1 MQTGTSV
8 ATRAFRSGR
17 ADWRMHTLS
26 VFSLAVAFVCLA
38 SALLVVTNL
47 EALRQRWAR
56 VGRASIY
63 LKEGVDAAAATELR
77 DALRKTEGV
86 SNVRYVSSEEA
97 RRDLADN
104 AGDAALAGLP
114 VTAFAASLEVDFA
127 PTTPDAA
134 VAQVATK
141 VRALPAVEGVETYER
156 WSERLGVLLRGGVV
170 ASLVLAVV
178 VLGAVVSVV
187 GSTMRMA
194 LERRRREV
202 EVLKLVGATDGYVRA
217 PFVLEGAAEG
227 AFGALSALLLL
238 GILFL
243 FVQSR
248 FDSQLGV
255 LLGMDPTFLSWPV
268 VLGMILLG
276 GGLGAGS
283 SAVSLRRLSVA

>member
-1 MQTGTSV
+1 MHTGTSV

-26 VFSLAVAFVCLA
+26 VFSLAVAFVCLT

-47 EALRQRWAR
+47 EALRARWAR
-56 VGRASIY
+56 VGRASVY
-63 LKEGVDAAAATELR
+63 LKEGVDGAAATELR

-86 SNVRYVSSEEA
+86 SKVRYVSSEEA
-97 RRDLADN
+97 RRDLADG
-104 AGDAALAGLP
+104 AGDAALVGLP
-114 VTAFAASLEVDFA
+114 VSAFAASLEVDFA
-127 PTTPDAA
+127 AETLDTS
-134 VAQVATK
+134 VTQVAAK
-141 VRALPAVEGVETYER
+141 VRALPAVEGVETYDR
-156 WSERLGVLLRGGVV
+156 WSERLAVLLRGGVV

-227 AFGALSALLLL
+227 AFGALAALLLVAV
-238 GILFL
+238 LFL
-243 FVQSR
+243 FVRSR
-248 FDSQLGV
+248 FDAQLGV
-255 LLGMDPTFLSWPV
+255 LLGMEPMFLSWPV
-268 VLGMILLG
+268 VFGMIALG
-276 GGLGAGS
+276 GALGGGS
-283 SAVSLRRLSVA
+283 SAVSLRRLSVV

>member
-1 MQTGTSV
+1 MHTGTSV

-127 PTTPDAA
+127 PTTPDTA
-134 VAQVATK
+134 VTQVASK

-194 LERRRREV
+194 L
-202 EVLKLVGATDGYVRA
+202 
-217 PFVLEGAAEG
+217 VLEGAAEG
-227 AFGALSALLLL
+227 AFGALAALLLL

-268 VLGMILLG
+268 VLGMVLLG

>member
-1 MQTGTSV
+1 MHTGTSV

-127 PTTPDAA
+127 PTTPDTA
-134 VAQVATK
+134 VTQVASK

-227 AFGALSALLLL
+227 AFGALAALLLL

-268 VLGMILLG
+268 VLGMVLLG